1 MFSLGC
7 VLLEI
12 LSLHRRGSLD
22 LLKEHREVDP
32 AFHANISHL
41 TTWLQTDRHDF
52 SRREHYLECEIHL
65 LLSRD
70 PKHRPTAIELLRNIV
85 AHDSYHSDG
94 STVSMFGHCCRRI
107 LIPQKLF
114 KKTKD
119 DAAKTTLQVEK
130 LKDQLRIN
138 SINQAE
144 REQRLKQWQ
153 KRYIWEQGRKEAE
166 TVEKKRMSEDHE
178 MQLKAYDEAYREL
191 ELQKEEAITDLR
203 EAENTI
209 HEGMKLH
216 YRLEG
221 QLHESQRACQMLE
234 EELVALRTQF
244 ATISRDELQG
254 RTSNVED
261 SNLYATMLKR
271 RPDRHGDYTSDSSD
285 RDRLIVQRP
294 IIAGINFSQA
304 PKDHICHELRS
315 TPRHRML
322 HQSRCLSERRGSEK
336 ILDKSLSMVR
346 QFFKAVGN
354 QKPKAPAR
362 RARRRNVTFKQPS

>member
-1 MFSLGC
+1 MSAGRPATLRQSKFSNYVPDLTSANRDARVAEWKPNGRAVDMFSLGC

-41 TTWLQTDRHDF
+41 TTWLQTNRHDF

-70 PKHRPTAIELLRNIV
+70 PKHRSTAIELLRNIV

-144 REQRLKQWQ
+144 CEQRLKQWQ

-191 ELQKEEAITDLR
+191 ELQKEEAITNLR

-244 ATISRDELQG
+244 ATIPRDELQA
-254 RTSNVED
+254 TSRPPRR
-261 SNLYATMLKR
+261 LYKR
-271 RPDRHGDYTSDSSD
+271 FLRPGQAY
-285 RDRLIVQRP
+285 RP
-294 IIAGINFSQA
+294 TANYCWYQ
-304 PKDHICHELRS
+304 L
-315 TPRHRML
+315 L
-322 HQSRCLSERRGSEK
+322 
-336 ILDKSLSMVR
+336 
-346 QFFKAVGN
+346 
-354 QKPKAPAR
+354 
-362 RARRRNVTFKQPS
+362 